1 MRLFKNLWFSRFT
14 EKEGISGEELKIVAR
29 QLIEI

>member
-14 EKEGISGEELKIVAR
+14 EKEGISSEELKAVVD
-29 QLIEI
+29 QLE